1 MTITA
6 YRVTN
11 GMNNK
16 FVIKFDEVSDLFV
29 MNGWAERTV
38 GAHLENLAKVF
49 GVLDVFSKATSESHA
64 LAILQSSGVSVEIE
78 GGW

>member
-6 YRVTN
+6 YRVMH

-16 FVIKFDEVSDLFV
+16 FVIKFDEVSYLFI

-49 GVLDVFSKATSESHA
+49 GVLDVFRKATGESHA
-64 LAILQSSGVSVEIE
+64 LSILQNSGVSVEIE

>member
-1 MTITA
+1 MH
-6 YRVTN
+6 

-16 FVIKFDEVSDLFV
+16 FVIKFDEVSDLFI

-49 GVLDVFSKATSESHA
+49 GVLDVFRATSESHA
-64 LAILQSSGVSVEIE
+64 LVILQSSGVSVEIE